1 MILGTRSL
9 THAAKQRQRFVA
21 GQIFTSIHTP
31 PIQIEI
37 DPAFLYIGNVEF
49 EIKAIAHVD
58 RHVFV
63 DAQKQR
69 VKRMIILQFEGF
81 LDNNY
86 KTYSNLPHHPINL
99 GGETFGH
106 DNYFFSIAVDIT
118 TYPGAE
124 TDHTLRL
131 LQDQG
136 YRVEDEQ
143 MTSRFARVVDTE
155 RRHELLIF
163 YHENVSATGLALA
176 TIAKDDIIIEPYN
189 EIALEPVWKIVF
201 APKCGGG
208 TLPKRYIP
216 LLKPIN
222 CHFPN
227 RFLELTKRSL
237 QSFRVLSQDPAA

>member
-131 LQDQG
+131 TRSRCNAVTGAVTGADLFRRAMVANIGAIDLVQLIPALLAPKLQDKAG
-136 YRVEDEQ
+136 RSLRVEQ
-143 MTSRFARVVDTE
+143 SRVEA
-155 RRHELLIF
+155 
-163 YHENVSATGLALA
+163 
-176 TIAKDDIIIEPYN
+176 
-189 EIALEPVWKIVF
+189 
-201 APKCGGG
+201 
-208 TLPKRYIP
+208 IP
-216 LLKPIN
+216 RPRLRQRLK
-222 CHFPN
+222 FGV
-227 RFLELTKRSL
+227 R
-237 QSFRVLSQDPAA
+237 QQ